1 MSLLEKLKKNSTIK
15 DTSILTDSKFFG
27 AKDLIQTAVPAL
39 NVALSGKLDG
49 GLTPGLTV
57 FAGPSKHF
65 KTAFSLLLAKS
76 YLDKYDDGV
85 VLFYDSEFGTPQA
98 YFDTFGID
106 TSRVIHTPIT
116 DIEQLKHDAMSQMN
130 GFERGDHVIV
140 IVDSVGN
147 LASKKE
153 VDDALDGK
161 SVADMTRA
169 KQMKSLFRMITPH
182 LTIKDIPMVV
192 VNHTYQ
198 TMEMFSKAVVSGG
211 TGIYYSADNI
221 YIIGRQQEKTGT
233 DLTGYNF
240 IINVEKSRFVREKS
254 KIPVEVSFTGGIAKW
269 SGLLDM
275 AMESGHVIKPSNGWY
290 QRVDTDSGEAVE
302 PKVRNK
308 DTYTK
313 DFWLPILQDQTFID
327 WIEKRYTISS
337 SDGLMKEEIT
347 EEDIADVYE
356 AIEV

>member
-98 YFDTFGID
+98 YFDTFAID

-116 DIEQLKHDAMSQMN
+116 DIEQLKHDVMSQMN
-130 GFERGDHVIV
+130 GIERGDHVIV
-140 IVDSVGN
+140 VVDSVGN

-153 VDDALDGK
+153 VEDALDGK

-169 KQMKSLFRMITPH
+169 KQMKSLFRMVTPH

-240 IINVEKSRFVREKS
+240 IINVEKSRFVRQKS
-254 KIPVEVSFTGGIAKW
+254 KIPVEVSFEGGISKW

-275 AMESGHVIKPSNGWY
+275 AIESGHVIKPSNGWF

-313 DFWLPILQDQTFID
+313 DFWLPILKDQTFID

-337 SDGLMKEEIT
+337 SDGIMKEEIT